1 MILLALIA
9 ILTGSY
15 AVLAAI
21 APHMDDKRRGRISLA
36 LLFLFTGLGHFVNP
50 EPMAAM
56 LPAWVPG
63 RVPVVYVT
71 GLLEWAG
78 AIGLLVPPY
87 ARLAG
92 MCLLAFLVAVFPA
105 NVFAAL
111 HYVNMGG
118 HEAGPAYLLVRGPF
132 QLALMWWTYRFAVHA
147 PIPQEELART

>member
-1 MILLALIA
+1 MILIALIA

-21 APHMDDKRRGRISLA
+21 APQIDEKRRGRISLA

-56 LPAWVPG
+56 LPPSVPA
-63 RVPVVYVT
+63 RVPVIYIT

-78 AIGLLVPPY
+78 ATGLLVSRY
-87 ARLAG
+87 ARVSG
-92 MCLLAFLVAVFPA
+92 MSLLAFLVAVFPA

-111 HYVNMGG
+111 NYVGMGG
-118 HEAGPAYLLVRGPF
+118 HEAGPAYLVVRAPF
-132 QLALMWWTYRFAVHA
+132 QLGLMWWTYHFAVRA
-147 PIPQEELART
+147 PVAQPEPART